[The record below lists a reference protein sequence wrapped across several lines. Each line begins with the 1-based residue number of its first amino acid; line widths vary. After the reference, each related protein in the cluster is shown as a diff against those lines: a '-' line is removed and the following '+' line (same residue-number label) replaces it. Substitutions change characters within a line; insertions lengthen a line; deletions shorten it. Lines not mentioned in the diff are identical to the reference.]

1 MMGILLFNWVG
12 YELYT
17 AIMQQRATHSLIAQ
31 LDDNDY
37 SDADLVSFKF
47 PATRL
52 GYYNNNVSFD
62 RVDGSISIG
71 GVQYNYVK
79 RRIYNDSLELLCIPN
94 RTVNRL
100 QTARDDFFKLVND
113 LEHPGHSKKA
123 DSNTASFKGF
133 HGEYYNDSAA
143 LLAAR
148 QASQYIIL
156 PLDRFLFSIPEVSLT
171 PAGQPPDR
179 A

>member
-1 MMGILLFNWVG
+1 MGLLLFNWVG

-17 AIMQQRATHSLIAQ
+17 AILQQRATTSLISR

-37 SDADLVSFKF
+37 TDSELISFKF
-47 PATRL
+47 PASQL
-52 GYYNNNVSFD
+52 GYYSNNASYD
-62 RVDGSISIG
+62 RVDGTVSIEG
-71 GVQYNYVK
+71 AQYNYVK

-113 LEHPGHSKKA
+113 LQHPGHSKKT

-133 HGEYYNDSAA
+133 HGEYYNNVTAPVSSRSAG
-143 LLAAR
+143 LAIAPTAER
-148 QASQYIIL
+148 
-156 PLDRFLFSIPEVSLT
+156 RRFSIPEISIT